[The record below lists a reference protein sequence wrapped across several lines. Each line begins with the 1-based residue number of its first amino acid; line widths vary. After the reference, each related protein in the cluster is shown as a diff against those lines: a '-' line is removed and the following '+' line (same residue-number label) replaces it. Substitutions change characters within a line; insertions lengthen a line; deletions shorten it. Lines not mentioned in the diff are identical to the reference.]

1 MLVLKLFTY
10 RRWLKGCTDMG
21 EGHLGITGSFL
32 YPAQYKSDNLIYIPS
47 FSFRFLP
54 YPLILKISALNLEI
68 RVAVPYALISF

>member
-1 MLVLKLFTY
+1 
-10 RRWLKGCTDMG
+10 MG

-68 RVAVPYALISF
+68 RVAVPYALISFWKTYIY